1 MAEVRRVRELAK
13 RLHDKEKEEE
23 LLKSVV
29 R

>member
-23 LLKSVV
+23 LLKTVV
-29 R
+29 Q